1 MPLLELDSESCILE
15 LFGAASLL
23 RGALGAGCA
32 GVDDILLEDG
42 EDGEDDEEPPAVELE
57 EDDPLTIAIGLIF
70 SIFFADNPAFD
81 KSFTDE

>member
-1 MPLLELDSESCILE
+1 MPLLELDSEPCILE

-42 EDGEDDEEPPAVELE
+42 EDDEEPPAVELE
-57 EDDPLTIAIGLIF
+57 EDDPLTIAIRLIF